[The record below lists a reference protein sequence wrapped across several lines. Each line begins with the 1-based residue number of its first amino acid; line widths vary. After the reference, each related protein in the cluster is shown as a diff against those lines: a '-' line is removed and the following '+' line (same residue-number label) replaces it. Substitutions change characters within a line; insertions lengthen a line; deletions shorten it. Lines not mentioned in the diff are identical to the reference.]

1 MDPIVKSRWHRVEIH
16 QLEHM
21 KRREGHLPSPPHHHP
36 CIRGA
41 IGRTGCDLYVCF
53 WRGVLINSHE
63 RGPSIQPASRDALH
77 WAGLLFSPLHKKR
90 KRRKKKGLIPSM
102 CAGPNDAIRLVPAL
116 GEKGF
121 SSAWSDLK
129 DAGEGCLQI
138 LFENNTGG
146 EWGGKMP
153 G

>member
-1 MDPIVKSRWHRVEIH
+1 MDPIVKSGWHWVEIH
-16 QLEHM
+16 QMEHM
-21 KRREGHLPSPPHHHP
+21 KRGREALRDCSALPSAPCHHP
-36 CIRGA
+36 RIRGA

-77 WAGLLFSPLHKKR
+77 WASLLFSPLHKTLSTE
-90 KRRKKKGLIPSM
+90 KKGLIPSM

-129 DAGEGCLQI
+129 RCRRELPANPVWE
-138 LFENNTGG
+138 
-146 EWGGKMP
+146 
-153 G
+153 